1 MKNSKFV
8 KNMLNMKKL
17 SFFLSLVLIA
27 FGAAAQDTIPENAQ
41 IEFKSA
47 IIKGETT
54 VMGQVSQTEEY
65 VDDYGNKILAITT
78 VSVPLMGEVKSGNL
92 ILGDVS
98 YIINYRTNKVQKTE
112 APESVNY
119 LHLDED
125 TIKKFNIKEEGTE
138 TVLGRE
144 CKKMSLNLEAQG
156 TSVPATIW
164 VWKGIPLKTIYQLGE
179 GMEMV
184 TNVTDI
190 QTDVEIDPS
199 KFEVPGKKK

>member
-1 MKNSKFV
+1 
-8 KNMLNMKKL
+8 MKKL

-27 FGAAAQDTIPENAQ
+27 FGAAAQDTIPENAKT
-41 IEFKSA
+41 EFKSA

-65 VDDYGNKILAITT
+65 VDDYGNKILVISTM
-78 VSVPLMGEVKSGNL
+78 SVPLMGEVKTGNL
-92 ILGDVS
+92 VLGDVS
-98 YIINYRTNKVQKTE
+98 YIINYRTNKVVKTE

-125 TIKKFNIKEEGTE
+125 KIKKFNIKEEGTE

-144 CKKMSLNLEAQG
+144 CKKMSLNLEVQG
-156 TSVPATIW
+156 TSVPATVW
-164 VWKGIPLKTIYQLGE
+164 VWKGFSLKSIYQLGE
-179 GMEMV
+179 GNEMV
-184 TNVTDI
+184 SNVTDI